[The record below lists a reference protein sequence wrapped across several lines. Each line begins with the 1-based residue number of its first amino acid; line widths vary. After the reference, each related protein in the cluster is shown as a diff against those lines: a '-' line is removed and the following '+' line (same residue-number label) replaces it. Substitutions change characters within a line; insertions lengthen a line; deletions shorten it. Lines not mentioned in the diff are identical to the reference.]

1 MITKERFPTSS
12 HEVTNSRG
20 ESFDYKKYGIEPIV
34 KSNSLDGDNFS
45 TPHEWTPA
53 GRAEKVNDA
62 RDAVAIAF
70 GDKPPA
76 MARQE
81 SNTGRQL
88 LVGEAYK
95 AATDGGIA
103 PTNERASTRQVF
115 MTGEKIT
122 GKLPSHADAERGPQS
137 VDEMF
142 NRRADLLAKGVP
154 EDLVDGIVSGEH
166 NRDRGDNLVQYASR
180 PPVEQAAYEQPAIRE
195 ESDELVS
202 RETSASAA
210 MPEAKET
217 PLPPHAEI
225 PKAETAAA
233 KPPSDPEPKASKE
246 NTPPETASNE
256 SPKVET
262 TEAKPA
268 TSNRTAEK
276 NPAEQVEQP
285 DGNQKNTV
293 KSEADV
299 SKSDG
304 KQAAGEKNPAEQVM
318 QPAEDKI
325 SPVEA
330 QSDGNQENKLES
342 KADVSKS
349 DGKQAA
355 GEQNTTKP
363 GERQPFDQEKANKWA
378 GDFLRAY
385 SGFLD
390 QNVRAELADRL
401 KAKGGLNV
409 DRETIQ
415 AMYNLAREAGPQSL
429 VWQTEPGSGSAL
441 QQFAGKARRDLQSI
455 VESL

>member
-1 MITKERFPTSS
+1 MITRERIPS
-12 HEVTNSRG
+12 HEAPDNTPG
-20 ESFDYKKYGIEPIV
+20 KSFDYEKYGISPTVEP
-34 KSNSLDGDNFS
+34 NSLDGDNFS

-95 AATDGGIA
+95 AATDGGKA
-103 PTNERASTRQVF
+103 PTNERASIRRVF

-137 VDEMF
+137 VDEML

-154 EDLVDGIVSGEH
+154 EDLVDGIVRGEH

-180 PPVEQAAYEQPAIRE
+180 PPVEQAAYEQPATHE
-195 ESDELVS
+195 EPKELVS
-202 RETSASAA
+202 RETSASDAV
-210 MPEAKET
+210 PKVEEI

-225 PKAETAAA
+225 PKAETDAA
-233 KPPSDPEPKASKE
+233 KPPSEPEPKAPKE
-246 NTPPETASNE
+246 SVPPETARNE
-256 SPKVET
+256 SPKVEA

-276 NPAEQVEQP
+276 NPAEQVAQPAEDKTSPVEQS

-293 KSEADV
+293 ESE
-299 SKSDG
+299 
-304 KQAAGEKNPAEQVM
+304 
-318 QPAEDKI
+318 
-325 SPVEA
+325 
-330 QSDGNQENKLES
+330 
-342 KADVSKS
+342 ADVSKS

-363 GERQPFDQEKANKWA
+363 GERQQRANKWA

-385 SGFLD
+385 GGFLD

-401 KAKGGLNV
+401 KSKGGLNV
-409 DRETIQ
+409 DAETLQ
-415 AMYNLAREAGPQSL
+415 AMYDLVKKAGPQSPI
-429 VWQTEPGSGSAL
+429 WQVMPGSGSTIRRA
-441 QQFAGKARRDLQSI
+441 ADEARSRLQSI

>member
-12 HEVTNSRG
+12 HEVTNSR
-20 ESFDYKKYGIEPIV
+20 EQDELFDYKKYGIEPTV

-88 LVGEAYK
+88 LVGEASK
-95 AATDGGIA
+95 AATDGGAA
-103 PTNERASTRQVF
+103 PTNERAPTRRVL

-137 VDEMF
+137 VDEML

-180 PPVEQAAYEQPAIRE
+180 PPVEQAVYEQPAIRE
-195 ESDELVS
+195 ESNELVS
-202 RETSASAA
+202 HETSASDAV
-210 MPEAKET
+210 PKVQET
-217 PLPPHAEI
+217 PLPPRAEI
-225 PKAETAAA
+225 PKAETDAA
-233 KPPSDPEPKASKE
+233 KPSSEPEPKAPKE
-246 NTPPETASNE
+246 NTPPETARKE
-256 SPKVET
+256 SPKAKT
-262 TEAKPA
+262 TETKPA
-268 TSNRTAEK
+268 TSDRVAEK
-276 NPAEQVEQP
+276 NPAEQVERPAEDKTSPVEQP

-293 KSEADV
+293 KSEVDV

-304 KQAAGEKNPAEQVM
+304 KQ
-318 QPAEDKI
+318 D
-325 SPVEA
+325 
-330 QSDGNQENKLES
+330 
-342 KADVSKS
+342 
-349 DGKQAA
+349 A
-355 GEQNTTKP
+355 GEQNTKQP

-409 DRETIQ
+409 DAKTLQ
-415 AMYNLAREAGPQSL
+415 AMSDLVRKANPQSP
-429 VWQTEPGSGSAL
+429 VWQTKPGSGSAL

-455 VESL
+455 IESL

>member
-1 MITKERFPTSS
+1 MITKERFPS
-12 HEVTNSRG
+12 HETANSSEQG
-20 ESFDYKKYGIEPIV
+20 ESFDYERYGISPTVE
-34 KSNSLDGDNFS
+34 SNPFDNDGG

-95 AATDGGIA
+95 AATDGGAA
-103 PTNERASTRQVF
+103 PTNERASTRRVF

-137 VDEMF
+137 VGEMLD
-142 NRRADLLAKGVP
+142 RRADLLAKGAP
-154 EDLVDGIVSGEH
+154 EDMVDSIVMGEH
-166 NRDRGDNLVQYASR
+166 SKDRGDNLVQYASR
-180 PPVEQAAYEQPAIRE
+180 PPVEHAAYEQPVIHE
-195 ESDELVS
+195 EPKELVS
-202 RETSASAA
+202 RETNASFA
-210 MPEAKET
+210 MPEAEET

-225 PKAETAAA
+225 SKAETDAA
-233 KPPSDPEPKASKE
+233 KPSSEPEPKAPKE
-246 NTPPETASNE
+246 NTPPKTARNE
-256 SPKVET
+256 SLKAKT

-276 NPAEQVEQP
+276 NPTEQVEQP
-285 DGNQKNTV
+285 
-293 KSEADV
+293 
-299 SKSDG
+299 
-304 KQAAGEKNPAEQVM
+304 
-318 QPAEDKI
+318 AEDKT

-330 QSDGNQENKLES
+330 QSDGNQENTLEPE
-342 KADVSKS
+342 ADVSKT
-349 DGKQAA
+349 DEKQVA

-363 GERQPFDQEKANKWA
+363 GERQPFNQEKANKGA

-401 KAKGGLNV
+401 KSKGGLNV
-409 DRETIQ
+409 DAETLQ
-415 AMYNLAREAGPQSL
+415 AMSKLAKEANPRSPI
-429 VWQTEPGSGSAL
+429 WQTKPGSGSAL
-441 QQFAGKARRDLQSI
+441 QKFADRARKNLQSI
-455 VESL
+455 IESL

>member
-12 HEVTNSRG
+12 HEATNSRKQDKL
-20 ESFDYKKYGIEPIV
+20 FDYKKYGIEPIV

-76 MARQE
+76 LARQE

-95 AATDGGIA
+95 AATDGGAA
-103 PTNERASTRQVF
+103 PTNERASTRRVL

-122 GKLPSHADAERGPQS
+122 GKLPSHADAEKGPQS
-137 VDEMF
+137 VDEML

-180 PPVEQAAYEQPAIRE
+180 PPVEQAVYEQPATHDE
-195 ESDELVS
+195 PKELVS
-202 RETSASAA
+202 RETSASDAV
-210 MPEAKET
+210 PKVEET

-225 PKAETAAA
+225 PKAETDAA
-233 KPPSDPEPKASKE
+233 KSPSEPEPKASTE

-256 SPKVET
+256 SPKIET

-268 TSNRTAEK
+268 ANNRTAEK

-304 KQAAGEKNPAEQVM
+304 KQAAGE
-318 QPAEDKI
+318 
-325 SPVEA
+325 
-330 QSDGNQENKLES
+330 
-342 KADVSKS
+342 
-349 DGKQAA
+349 
-355 GEQNTTKP
+355 QNTTKP
-363 GERQPFDQEKANKWA
+363 GERQPFDQKRANKWA

-385 SGFLD
+385 GRFLD

-401 KAKGGLNV
+401 EAKGGLNV
-409 DRETIQ
+409 SVKTLQEMSRLVEK
-415 AMYNLAREAGPQSL
+415 ANPQSPI
-429 VWQTEPGSGSAL
+429 WQTEPGSGSAL
-441 QQFAGKARRDLQSI
+441 QKIAGKARRDLQSI
-455 VESL
+455 IESL

>member
-1 MITKERFPTSS
+1 MITKERFPTPS

-20 ESFDYKKYGIEPIV
+20 ESFDYKKYDIEPIV

-103 PTNERASTRQVF
+103 PTNERASTRRVF

-154 EDLVDGIVSGEH
+154 EDLVDGIVRGEH

-210 MPEAKET
+210 MPEAKEA

-225 PKAETAAA
+225 PKAETDAA
-233 KPPSDPEPKASKE
+233 KPSSEPEPKAPKE
-246 NTPPETASNE
+246 SVPLETARNE
-256 SPKVET
+256 SPKA
-262 TEAKPA
+262 EAKPA
-268 TSNRTAEK
+268 TSDRAAEK
-276 NPAEQVEQP
+276 NPAEQVGQPAEDKTSPVEQP

-304 KQAAGEKNPAEQVM
+304 KQ
-318 QPAEDKI
+318 
-325 SPVEA
+325 S
-330 QSDGNQENKLES
+330 
-342 KADVSKS
+342 
-349 DGKQAA
+349 A

-363 GERQPFDQEKANKWA
+363 GERQPFDQERADKWA

-385 SGFLD
+385 GRFLD
-390 QNVRAELADRL
+390 QNVRVELADRL

-409 DRETIQ
+409 DAKTLQ
-415 AMYNLAREAGPQSL
+415 AMSDLVRKANPQSPI
-429 VWQTEPGSGSAL
+429 WQTEPGSGSTIRRA
-441 QQFAGKARRDLQSI
+441 ADEARSRLQSI

>member
-1 MITKERFPTSS
+1 MITKERFPTPS

-53 GRAEKVNDA
+53 GRAKKVNDA

-103 PTNERASTRQVF
+103 PTNERASTRRVF

-122 GKLPSHADAERGPQS
+122 GKLPSHADAEKGPQS
-137 VDEMF
+137 VDKMLD
-142 NRRADLLAKGVP
+142 RRADLLAKGVP
-154 EDLVDGIVSGEH
+154 EDLVDGIVRGEH

-195 ESDELVS
+195 ESNELVS
-202 RETSASAA
+202 HETSASAV

-217 PLPPHAEI
+217 PLPPRAEI

-233 KPPSDPEPKASKE
+233 KPPSEPEPKAPKE
-246 NTPPETASNE
+246 SVPLETARNE
-256 SPKVET
+256 SPKA
-262 TEAKPA
+262 EAKPA

-276 NPAEQVEQP
+276 NPAEQVAQPAEDKTSPVEQS

-293 KSEADV
+293 ESE
-299 SKSDG
+299 
-304 KQAAGEKNPAEQVM
+304 
-318 QPAEDKI
+318 
-325 SPVEA
+325 
-330 QSDGNQENKLES
+330 
-342 KADVSKS
+342 ADVSKS

-363 GERQPFDQEKANKWA
+363 GERQQRANKWA

-385 SGFLD
+385 GGFLD

-401 KAKGGLNV
+401 KSKGGLNV
-409 DRETIQ
+409 DAETLQ
-415 AMYNLAREAGPQSL
+415 AMYDLVKKAGPQSPI
-429 VWQTEPGSGSAL
+429 WQVMPGSGSTIRRA
-441 QQFAGKARRDLQSI
+441 ADEARSRLQSI

>member
-12 HEVTNSRG
+12 HEATNSREQG
-20 ESFDYKKYGIEPIV
+20 ESFDYKKYGIEPTV

-53 GRAEKVNDA
+53 GRAKKVNDA

-95 AATDGGIA
+95 AATDGGTA
-103 PTNERASTRQVF
+103 PTNERASTRRVL

-122 GKLPSHADAERGPQS
+122 GKLPSHAYAERGSKS
-137 VDEMF
+137 VDEML

-180 PPVEQAAYEQPAIRE
+180 PPVEQAVYEQPAIRE
-195 ESDELVS
+195 EPSELVS
-202 RETSASAA
+202 HETSYVTA

-217 PLPPHAEI
+217 PLPPRAEI
-225 PKAETAAA
+225 PKAETDAA
-233 KPPSDPEPKASKE
+233 KSPSEPEPKASTE
-246 NTPPETASNE
+246 NTPPETARNE
-256 SPKVET
+256 SPKAKTAET
-262 TEAKPA
+262 KPA

-276 NPAEQVEQP
+276 NPAEQVERPAEDKTSPVEQP

-304 KQAAGEKNPAEQVM
+304 KQAAGE
-318 QPAEDKI
+318 
-325 SPVEA
+325 
-330 QSDGNQENKLES
+330 
-342 KADVSKS
+342 
-349 DGKQAA
+349 
-355 GEQNTTKP
+355 QNTTKP
-363 GERQPFDQEKANKWA
+363 GERQPFNQEKADKWA

-390 QNVRAELADRL
+390 QNTRAGLADRL

-409 DRETIQ
+409 DAKTLQ
-415 AMYNLAREAGPQSL
+415 AMSDLVRKANPQSPI
-429 VWQTEPGSGSAL
+429 WQTEPGSGSAL
-441 QQFAGKARRDLQSI
+441 QQFAGRARRDLQNI
-455 VESL
+455 IESL

>member
-1 MITKERFPTSS
+1 MITRERIPS
-12 HEVTNSRG
+12 HEAPDNTPG
-20 ESFDYKKYGIEPIV
+20 KSFDYEKYGISPTVE
-34 KSNSLDGDNFS
+34 SNSLDGDNFS

-95 AATDGGIA
+95 ATTDGGKA
-103 PTNERASTRQVF
+103 PTNERASIRRVF

-137 VDEMF
+137 VDEML

-154 EDLVDGIVSGEH
+154 EDLVDGIVRGEH
-166 NRDRGDNLVQYASR
+166 NRDRGDNLVQHASR
-180 PPVEQAAYEQPAIRE
+180 LPVEQAAYEQPAIRE
-195 ESDELVS
+195 EPSELVS
-202 RETSASAA
+202 HETSASDAV
-210 MPEAKET
+210 PKVEET
-217 PLPPHAEI
+217 PLPPRAEL

-233 KPPSDPEPKASKE
+233 KPSSEPEPKAPKE
-246 NTPPETASNE
+246 STPPETVRNE
-256 SPKVET
+256 SPKA
-262 TEAKPA
+262 EAKPA
-268 TSNRTAEK
+268 TSDRAAEK
-276 NPAEQVEQP
+276 NPAEQVGQPAEDKTSPVEQP

-304 KQAAGEKNPAEQVM
+304 KQAAGE
-318 QPAEDKI
+318 
-325 SPVEA
+325 
-330 QSDGNQENKLES
+330 
-342 KADVSKS
+342 
-349 DGKQAA
+349 
-355 GEQNTTKP
+355 QNTTKP
-363 GERQPFDQEKANKWA
+363 GERQQRANKWA

-385 SGFLD
+385 GGFLD
-390 QNVRAELADRL
+390 QNVRAELVDRL
-401 KAKGGLNV
+401 KSKGGLNV
-409 DRETIQ
+409 DAETLQ
-415 AMYNLAREAGPQSL
+415 AMSRLAKEADPRSPI
-429 VWQTEPGSGSAL
+429 WQTEPGSGSTLRRA
-441 QQFAGKARRDLQSI
+441 ADEARSRLQSI

>member
-1 MITKERFPTSS
+1 MNTKERFPISS

-20 ESFDYKKYGIEPIV
+20 ESFDYKKYDIEPIV

-53 GRAEKVNDA
+53 GRAKKVNDA

-88 LVGEAYK
+88 LVGKAYK

-103 PTNERASTRQVF
+103 PTNERASTRRVF

-137 VDEMF
+137 VGEMLD
-142 NRRADLLAKGVP
+142 RRAQLIENGVP
-154 EDLVDGIVSGEH
+154 GDMVDSIVMGEH
-166 NRDRGDNLVQYASR
+166 NKDRGDNLVQYASR
-180 PPVEQAAYEQPAIRE
+180 PPVEQAAYEQPATHE
-195 ESDELVS
+195 EPKELVS
-202 RETSASAA
+202 RETSASDAV
-210 MPEAKET
+210 PKVEEI

-225 PKAETAAA
+225 PKAETDAA
-233 KPPSDPEPKASKE
+233 KPPSEPEPKAPKE
-246 NTPPETASNE
+246 SVPLETARNE
-256 SPKVET
+256 SPKAET
-262 TEAKPA
+262 KPA
-268 TSNRTAEK
+268 TSNRAAEK
-276 NPAEQVEQP
+276 NPAEQVERPAEDKTSLVEQS

-304 KQAAGEKNPAEQVM
+304 KQAAGE
-318 QPAEDKI
+318 
-325 SPVEA
+325 
-330 QSDGNQENKLES
+330 
-342 KADVSKS
+342 
-349 DGKQAA
+349 
-355 GEQNTTKP
+355 QNTKQP

-385 SGFLD
+385 GGFLD
-390 QNVRAELADRL
+390 QNTKAELADRL

-415 AMYNLAREAGPQSL
+415 AMYNLAREANPQSPI
-429 VWQTEPGSGSAL
+429 WQTRPGSGSAL
-441 QQFAGKARRDLQSI
+441 QQFAGRARRDLQSI
-455 VESL
+455 IESL

>member
-12 HEVTNSRG
+12 HEVTNSR
-20 ESFDYKKYGIEPIV
+20 EQDELFDYKKYGIEPTV

-103 PTNERASTRQVF
+103 PTNERASTRRVF

-137 VDEMF
+137 VDEMLD
-142 NRRADLLAKGVP
+142 RRADLLAKGVP
-154 EDLVDGIVSGEH
+154 EDLVDGIVRGEH

-195 ESDELVS
+195 ESNELVS
-202 RETSASAA
+202 HETSASAV

-217 PLPPHAEI
+217 PLPPHAEVQ
-225 PKAETAAA
+225 KAETAAA
-233 KPPSDPEPKASKE
+233 KPPSDPEPKAPKE
-246 NTPPETASNE
+246 STPPKTARNE
-256 SPKVET
+256 SLKAKTTET
-262 TEAKPA
+262 TETKPA

-304 KQAAGEKNPAEQVM
+304 KQAAGEQSTK
-318 QPAEDKI
+318 QPD
-325 SPVEA
+325 
-330 QSDGNQENKLES
+330 
-342 KADVSKS
+342 
-349 DGKQAA
+349 
-355 GEQNTTKP
+355 
-363 GERQPFDQEKANKWA
+363 ERQPFNQEKANKWA

-385 SGFLD
+385 GGFLD

-409 DRETIQ
+409 DAKTLR
-415 AMYNLAREAGPQSL
+415 AMSDLVRKANPQSP

-455 VESL
+455 IESL

>member
-1 MITKERFPTSS
+1 MITREQFPS
-12 HEVTNSRG
+12 HEAPDNTPG
-20 ESFDYKKYGIEPIV
+20 KSFDYEKYGISPTVE
-34 KSNSLDGDNFS
+34 SNSLDGDNFS

-95 AATDGGIA
+95 AATDGGKA
-103 PTNERASTRQVF
+103 PTNERASTRRVF

-137 VDEMF
+137 VDGMLD
-142 NRRADLLAKGVP
+142 RRADLLAKGVP
-154 EDLVDGIVSGEH
+154 GDLVDNIVRDEH
-166 NRDRGDNLVQYASR
+166 NKDRGDNLVQYASR

-195 ESDELVS
+195 ESKELVS
-202 RETSASAA
+202 RETSASTA

-217 PLPPHAEI
+217 PLPPHVEI
-225 PKAETAAA
+225 PKAETVVA
-233 KPPSDPEPKASKE
+233 KPSSEPEPKAPKE
-246 NTPPETASNE
+246 NTPPETARNE
-256 SPKVET
+256 SPKVEA
-262 TEAKPA
+262 TETKPA
-268 TSNRTAEK
+268 TSDRTAEK
-276 NPAEQVEQP
+276 NPAEQVGQPAEDETSPAEAQP
-285 DGNQKNTV
+285 DGNQENTV
-293 KSEADV
+293 ESE
-299 SKSDG
+299 
-304 KQAAGEKNPAEQVM
+304 
-318 QPAEDKI
+318 
-325 SPVEA
+325 
-330 QSDGNQENKLES
+330 
-342 KADVSKS
+342 ADVSKS

-385 SGFLD
+385 GGFLD
-390 QNVRAELADRL
+390 QNVRVELAGRL
-401 KAKGGLNV
+401 EAKGGLNV
-409 DRETIQ
+409 SAETLQ
-415 AMYNLAREAGPQSL
+415 AMSDLVRKANPQSPI
-429 VWQTEPGSGSAL
+429 WQTEPGSGSTLRRA
-441 QQFAGKARRDLQSI
+441 ADEARSRLQSI

>member
-12 HEVTNSRG
+12 REATNSRG
-20 ESFDYKKYGIEPIV
+20 ESFDYKKYGIEPTV

-53 GRAEKVNDA
+53 GRAKKVNDA

-103 PTNERASTRQVF
+103 PTNERASTRRVF

-137 VDEMF
+137 VGEMLDW
-142 NRRADLLAKGVP
+142 RADLSAKGVP
-154 EDLVDGIVSGEH
+154 EDLVDSVVMSEH
-166 NRDRGDNLVQYASR
+166 NKDRGDNLVQYASR
-180 PPVEQAAYEQPAIRE
+180 PPVEQVAYEQPAIHE
-195 ESDELVS
+195 QPKELVA
-202 RETSASAA
+202 RETNASAA
-210 MPEAKET
+210 MPEAEEV
-217 PLPPHAEI
+217 PLPPRAEI
-225 PKAETAAA
+225 PKAEIDAA
-233 KPPSDPEPKASKE
+233 KPSSEPEPKAPKE
-246 NTPPETASNE
+246 SVPLETARNE
-256 SPKVET
+256 SPKVEA

-268 TSNRTAEK
+268 TNNRTAEK
-276 NPAEQVEQP
+276 NPVERVTQPAEDKTSPVEAQS

-299 SKSDG
+299 SKTDE
-304 KQAAGEKNPAEQVM
+304 KQVAE
-318 QPAEDKI
+318 E
-325 SPVEA
+325 
-330 QSDGNQENKLES
+330 QS
-342 KADVSKS
+342 
-349 DGKQAA
+349 
-355 GEQNTTKP
+355 TTKP
-363 GERQPFDQEKANKWA
+363 DERQPFNQEKANKWA

-385 SGFLD
+385 GGFLD
-390 QNVRAELADRL
+390 QDVRAELADRL

-409 DRETIQ
+409 DAKTLR
-415 AMYNLAREAGPQSL
+415 AMSRLAKEADPRSPI
-429 VWQTEPGSGSAL
+429 WQTEPGSGSTLRRA
-441 QQFAGKARRDLQSI
+441 ADEARSRLQSI

>member
-1 MITKERFPTSS
+1 MITRELSPS
-12 HEVTNSRG
+12 HEAPDNTPG
-20 ESFDYKKYGIEPIV
+20 KSFDYEKYGISPTV

-45 TPHEWTPA
+45 MPHEWTPA

-95 AATDGGIA
+95 AATDGGKA
-103 PTNERASTRQVF
+103 PTNERASIRRVF
-115 MTGEKIT
+115 MT
-122 GKLPSHADAERGPQS
+122 ERGPQS
-137 VDEMF
+137 VDEMLD
-142 NRRADLLAKGVP
+142 RRAQLIENGVP
-154 EDLVDGIVSGEH
+154 GDMVDSIVMGEH
-166 NRDRGDNLVQYASR
+166 NKDRGDNLVQYASR

-195 ESDELVS
+195 ESNELVS
-202 RETSASAA
+202 HETSASAV

-217 PLPPHAEI
+217 PLPPRAEI

-233 KPPSDPEPKASKE
+233 KPPSEPEPKAPKE
-246 NTPPETASNE
+246 SVPLETARNE
-256 SPKVET
+256 SPKA
-262 TEAKPA
+262 EAKPA
-268 TSNRTAEK
+268 TSDRAAEK
-276 NPAEQVEQP
+276 NPAEQVGQPAEDKTSPVEQP

-304 KQAAGEKNPAEQVM
+304 KQ
-318 QPAEDKI
+318 
-325 SPVEA
+325 S
-330 QSDGNQENKLES
+330 
-342 KADVSKS
+342 
-349 DGKQAA
+349 A

-363 GERQPFDQEKANKWA
+363 GERQPFDQKEANKWA

-385 SGFLD
+385 GGFLD
-390 QNVRAELADRL
+390 QDVRAELADRL

-409 DRETIQ
+409 DAKTLR
-415 AMYNLAREAGPQSL
+415 AMSDLVRKANPQSPI
-429 VWQTEPGSGSAL
+429 WQTRPGSGSAL
-441 QQFAGKARRDLQSI
+441 QQFAGRARRDLQNI
-455 VESL
+455 IDSL

>member
-1 MITKERFPTSS
+1 MITKERFPTPS
-12 HEVTNSRG
+12 HEVTNSR
-20 ESFDYKKYGIEPIV
+20 EQDELFDYKKYSIEPTV

-76 MARQE
+76 MARRE

-88 LVGEAYK
+88 LVGETYE
-95 AATDGGIA
+95 AATDGGAA
-103 PTNERASTRQVF
+103 PTNERAPTRRVLV
-115 MTGEKIT
+115 TGEKIT
-122 GKLPSHADAERGPQS
+122 GKLPSHADAEKGPQS
-137 VDEMF
+137 VDKMLD
-142 NRRADLLAKGVP
+142 RRADLLAKGVP
-154 EDLVDGIVSGEH
+154 EDLVDGIVRGER
-166 NRDRGDNLVQYASR
+166 NSDRGDNLVQYASR

-195 ESDELVS
+195 ESNELVS
-202 RETSASAA
+202 HETSASAV

-217 PLPPHAEI
+217 PLPPRAEI

-233 KPPSDPEPKASKE
+233 KPSSDPEPKAPKE
-246 NTPPETASNE
+246 STPPKTARNE
-256 SPKVET
+256 SPKVEA
-262 TEAKPA
+262 TEAKLA

-276 NPAEQVEQP
+276 NPAEQVAQPAEDKTSPLEQS
-285 DGNQKNTV
+285 DSNQKNTLE
-293 KSEADV
+293 SEADV
-299 SKSDG
+299 SKT
-304 KQAAGEKNPAEQVM
+304 
-318 QPAEDKI
+318 
-325 SPVEA
+325 
-330 QSDGNQENKLES
+330 
-342 KADVSKS
+342 

-401 KAKGGLNV
+401 KSKGGLML
-409 DRETIQ
+409 TQ
-415 AMYNLAREAGPQSL
+415 KLFKQCLS
-429 VWQTEPGSGSAL
+429 
-441 QQFAGKARRDLQSI
+441 
-455 VESL
+455 

>member
-1 MITKERFPTSS
+1 MNTKERFPISS
-12 HEVTNSRG
+12 HEVTNSRS

-76 MARQE
+76 LARQE

-103 PTNERASTRQVF
+103 PTNERASTRRVF

-137 VDEMF
+137 VDEML

-180 PPVEQAAYEQPAIRE
+180 PPVEQAVYEQPAIRE
-195 ESDELVS
+195 ESNELVS
-202 RETSASAA
+202 HEPSASDAV
-210 MPEAKET
+210 PKVQET
-217 PLPPHAEI
+217 PLPPRAEI
-225 PKAETAAA
+225 PKAETDAA
-233 KPPSDPEPKASKE
+233 KPSSEPEPKAPKE
-246 NTPPETASNE
+246 NTPPETARNE
-256 SPKVET
+256 SSKAEA

-268 TSNRTAEK
+268 TNNSTAEK
-276 NPAEQVEQP
+276 NPAEQVERPAEDKTSPVEQP

-299 SKSDG
+299 SKTDE
-304 KQAAGEKNPAEQVM
+304 KQV
-318 QPAEDKI
+318 
-325 SPVEA
+325 
-330 QSDGNQENKLES
+330 
-342 KADVSKS
+342 
-349 DGKQAA
+349 A
-355 GEQNTTKP
+355 GEQSTKQP
-363 GERQPFDQEKANKWA
+363 GERQPFDQERANKWA
-378 GDFLRAY
+378 EDFLRAY
-385 SGFLD
+385 GRFLG

-409 DRETIQ
+409 DAETLQ
-415 AMYNLAREAGPQSL
+415 AMSRLAKEANPRSPI
-429 VWQTEPGSGSAL
+429 WQTEPGSGSTLGRA
-441 QQFAGKARRDLQSI
+441 ADEARSRLQSI

>member
-1 MITKERFPTSS
+1 MITKEHFPTPS
-12 HEVTNSRG
+12 HEVTNSR
-20 ESFDYKKYGIEPIV
+20 EQDELFDYKKYSIEPIV

-53 GRAEKVNDA
+53 GRAEKINDA

-88 LVGEAYK
+88 LVGKAYK

-103 PTNERASTRQVF
+103 PTNERASIRRVF

-137 VDEMF
+137 VDEMLD
-142 NRRADLLAKGVP
+142 RRAQLLENGVP
-154 EDLVDGIVSGEH
+154 GDMVDGIVRGEH
-166 NRDRGDNLVQYASR
+166 NKDRGDNLVQYASR
-180 PPVEQAAYEQPAIRE
+180 PPVEQVAYEQPAIRE
-195 ESDELVS
+195 ESNELVS
-202 RETSASAA
+202 RETSASDAV
-210 MPEAKET
+210 PKVEET

-225 PKAETAAA
+225 PKAETDAA
-233 KPPSDPEPKASKE
+233 KSPSEPEPKASTE

-256 SPKVET
+256 SPKIET

-268 TSNRTAEK
+268 ANNRTAEK

-285 DGNQKNTV
+285 AEDKTSPVEAQSDGNQKNTV

-304 KQAAGEKNPAEQVM
+304 KQAAGE
-318 QPAEDKI
+318 
-325 SPVEA
+325 
-330 QSDGNQENKLES
+330 
-342 KADVSKS
+342 
-349 DGKQAA
+349 
-355 GEQNTTKP
+355 QNTTKP
-363 GERQPFDQEKANKWA
+363 GERQQRANKWA

-385 SGFLD
+385 GGFLD

-409 DRETIQ
+409 DAKTLR
-415 AMYNLAREAGPQSL
+415 AMSRLAKEAGPQSPI
-429 VWQTEPGSGSAL
+429 WQVMPGSGSTIRRA
-441 QQFAGKARRDLQSI
+441 ADEARSRLQSI

>member
-12 HEVTNSRG
+12 HEVTNSREQG
-20 ESFDYKKYGIEPIV
+20 ESFDYKKYGIEPTV

-81 SNTGRQL
+81 SNTGTGRQL

-103 PTNERASTRQVF
+103 PTNERASTRRVF

-122 GKLPSHADAERGPQS
+122 GKLPSHANAERGPQS
-137 VDEMF
+137 VGEMLD
-142 NRRADLLAKGVP
+142 RRADLLAKGVP
-154 EDLVDGIVSGEH
+154 EDLVDSVVMSEH
-166 NRDRGDNLVQYASR
+166 NKDRGDNLVQYASR
-180 PPVEQAAYEQPAIRE
+180 PPVEHAAYEQPVIHE
-195 ESDELVS
+195 EPNELVS
-202 RETSASAA
+202 HETSASAV
-210 MPEAKET
+210 MSEAEET
-217 PLPPHAEI
+217 PLPPRVEI
-225 PKAETAAA
+225 PKTETDAA
-233 KPPSDPEPKASKE
+233 KPSSEPEPKALTE
-246 NTPPETASNE
+246 NTPPETVRNE
-256 SPKVET
+256 SPKIEATET
-262 TEAKPA
+262 KPA

-276 NPAEQVEQP
+276 NPAEDKTSPVEQP

-304 KQAAGEKNPAEQVM
+304 KQAAREQSTK
-318 QPAEDKI
+318 QPD
-325 SPVEA
+325 
-330 QSDGNQENKLES
+330 
-342 KADVSKS
+342 
-349 DGKQAA
+349 
-355 GEQNTTKP
+355 
-363 GERQPFDQEKANKWA
+363 ERQEKADKWA

-390 QNVRAELADRL
+390 QNVRAELVDRL

-409 DRETIQ
+409 DAKTLQ
-415 AMYNLAREAGPQSL
+415 AMSRLAKEAGPRSPI
-429 VWQTEPGSGSAL
+429 WQVMPGSGSTIRRA
-441 QQFAGKARRDLQSI
+441 ADEARSRLQSI

>member
-1 MITKERFPTSS
+1 MITRERIPS
-12 HEVTNSRG
+12 HEAPDNTPG
-20 ESFDYKKYGIEPIV
+20 KSFDYEKYGISPTVE
-34 KSNSLDGDNFS
+34 SNSLDGDNFS

-103 PTNERASTRQVF
+103 PANERASTRRVF

-137 VDEMF
+137 VDEMLD
-142 NRRADLLAKGVP
+142 RRAQLLENGVP
-154 EDLVDGIVSGEH
+154 GDMVDSIVMGEH
-166 NRDRGDNLVQYASR
+166 NRNRGDNLVQYASR

-195 ESDELVS
+195 QPNEMVS
-202 RETSASAA
+202 HETSDSAA
-210 MPEAKET
+210 MPEAEET

-225 PKAETAAA
+225 SKAETAAA
-233 KPPSDPEPKASKE
+233 KLSSEPEPKAPKE
-246 NTPPETASNE
+246 SGPLETARNE

-262 TEAKPA
+262 TESEPA

-276 NPAEQVEQP
+276 NPAEQVGQP
-285 DGNQKNTV
+285 AEDKTSPVEAQSDGNQKNTV

-304 KQAAGEKNPAEQVM
+304 KQ
-318 QPAEDKI
+318 D
-325 SPVEA
+325 
-330 QSDGNQENKLES
+330 
-342 KADVSKS
+342 
-349 DGKQAA
+349 A
-355 GEQNTTKP
+355 GEQNTKQP
-363 GERQPFDQEKANKWA
+363 GERQPFDQENANKWA

-385 SGFLD
+385 GGFLD
-390 QNVRAELADRL
+390 QDVRAELADRL

-409 DRETIQ
+409 DAKTLR
-415 AMYNLAREAGPQSL
+415 AMSDL
-429 VWQTEPGSGSAL
+429 VRKANPRSPIWQVMPGSDSTIRRA
-441 QQFAGKARRDLQSI
+441 ADEARSRLQSI

>member
-1 MITKERFPTSS
+1 MNTKERFPIPS
-12 HEVTNSRG
+12 HEVTNSREQG

-103 PTNERASTRQVF
+103 PTNERASIRRVF

-137 VDEMF
+137 VDEML
-142 NRRADLLAKGVP
+142 NRRANLLAKGVP
-154 EDLVDGIVSGEH
+154 EDLVDGIVRGEH
-166 NRDRGDNLVQYASR
+166 NKDRGDNLVQYASR
-180 PPVEQAAYEQPAIRE
+180 PPIEQAAYEQPAIRE
-195 ESDELVS
+195 ESNELVS
-202 RETSASAA
+202 HETSASAA
-210 MPEAKET
+210 MPEAEET
-217 PLPPHAEI
+217 PLPPRAEI
-225 PKAETAAA
+225 SKAETAAA
-233 KPPSDPEPKASKE
+233 KPSSEPEPKAPKE
-246 NTPPETASNE
+246 SVPLEAARNE
-256 SPKVET
+256 SPKAET
-262 TEAKPA
+262 KPA

-304 KQAAGEKNPAEQVM
+304 KQAAGE
-318 QPAEDKI
+318 
-325 SPVEA
+325 
-330 QSDGNQENKLES
+330 
-342 KADVSKS
+342 
-349 DGKQAA
+349 
-355 GEQNTTKP
+355 QNTTKP
-363 GERQPFDQEKANKWA
+363 GERQQRANKWA

-385 SGFLD
+385 GGFLD

-409 DRETIQ
+409 DAKTLR
-415 AMYNLAREAGPQSL
+415 AMSRLAKEAGPQSPI
-429 VWQTEPGSGSAL
+429 WQVMPGSGSTIRRA
-441 QQFAGKARRDLQSI
+441 ADEARSRLQSI

>member
-12 HEVTNSRG
+12 REVTNSRG

-76 MARQE
+76 MASQE

-95 AATDGGIA
+95 AATDGGKA
-103 PTNERASTRQVF
+103 PTNERASIRRVF

-137 VDEMF
+137 VDEML

-154 EDLVDGIVSGEH
+154 EDLVDGIVRGEH

-180 PPVEQAAYEQPAIRE
+180 PPVEQAVYEQSAIRE
-195 ESDELVS
+195 EPSELVS
-202 RETSASAA
+202 HETSASTA

-217 PLPPHAEI
+217 PLPPHVEI
-225 PKAETAAA
+225 PKAETVVA
-233 KPPSDPEPKASKE
+233 KPSSEPEPKASKE
-246 NTPPETASNE
+246 NTPPKTARNE
-256 SPKVET
+256 SPKVEA
-262 TEAKPA
+262 TETKPA

-276 NPAEQVEQP
+276 NPAEQVAQPAEDKTSPLEQS
-285 DGNQKNTV
+285 DSNQENTLE
-293 KSEADV
+293 SEADV
-299 SKSDG
+299 SKT
-304 KQAAGEKNPAEQVM
+304 GE
-318 QPAEDKI
+318 
-325 SPVEA
+325 
-330 QSDGNQENKLES
+330 
-342 KADVSKS
+342 
-349 DGKQAA
+349 KQAA

-363 GERQPFDQEKANKWA
+363 GERQQRANKWA

-415 AMYNLAREAGPQSL
+415 AMYNLARKAGPQSL

-441 QQFAGKARRDLQSI
+441 QQFAGRARRDLQSI
-455 VESL
+455 IESL

>member
-88 LVGEAYK
+88 LVGKAYK

-103 PTNERASTRQVF
+103 PTNERASIRRVF

-137 VDEMF
+137 VDEMLD
-142 NRRADLLAKGVP
+142 RRADLLAKGVP
-154 EDLVDGIVSGEH
+154 EDLVDGIVRGEH

-180 PPVEQAAYEQPAIRE
+180 PPVEQAVYEQPATHE
-195 ESDELVS
+195 EPKELVS
-202 RETSASAA
+202 RETSASDAV
-210 MPEAKET
+210 PKVEEI

-225 PKAETAAA
+225 PKAETDAA
-233 KPPSDPEPKASKE
+233 KPPSEPEPKAPKE
-246 NTPPETASNE
+246 SVPLETARNE
-256 SPKVET
+256 SPKAET
-262 TEAKPA
+262 KPA

-299 SKSDG
+299 SKTDE
-304 KQAAGEKNPAEQVM
+304 KQVAEEQSTK
-318 QPAEDKI
+318 QPD
-325 SPVEA
+325 
-330 QSDGNQENKLES
+330 
-342 KADVSKS
+342 
-349 DGKQAA
+349 
-355 GEQNTTKP
+355 
-363 GERQPFDQEKANKWA
+363 ERQPFNQEKANKWA

-385 SGFLD
+385 GGFLD
-390 QNVRAELADRL
+390 QDVRAELADRL

-409 DRETIQ
+409 DAKTLR
-415 AMYNLAREAGPQSL
+415 AMLDLVRKANPQSP

-455 VESL
+455 IESL

>member
-1 MITKERFPTSS
+1 MITRERFPTSS

-88 LVGEAYK
+88 LVGEASK
-95 AATDGGIA
+95 AATDGGAA
-103 PTNERASTRQVF
+103 PTNERASTRRVLI
-115 MTGEKIT
+115 TGEKIT

-137 VDEMF
+137 VGEMLD
-142 NRRADLLAKGVP
+142 RRADLLAKGVP
-154 EDLVDGIVSGEH
+154 EDLVDSVVMSEH
-166 NRDRGDNLVQYASR
+166 NKDRGDNLVQYASR
-180 PPVEQAAYEQPAIRE
+180 PPVEQAVYEQPAIRE
-195 ESDELVS
+195 EPSELVS
-202 RETSASAA
+202 HETSYVTA

-217 PLPPHAEI
+217 PLPPRAEI
-225 PKAETAAA
+225 PKAETDAA
-233 KPPSDPEPKASKE
+233 KSPSEPEPKASTE
-246 NTPPETASNE
+246 NTPPETARNE
-256 SPKVET
+256 SPKAKTAET
-262 TEAKPA
+262 KPA

-276 NPAEQVEQP
+276 NPTEQVERPAEDKTSPVEAQS

-293 KSEADV
+293 KSE
-299 SKSDG
+299 
-304 KQAAGEKNPAEQVM
+304 
-318 QPAEDKI
+318 
-325 SPVEA
+325 
-330 QSDGNQENKLES
+330 
-342 KADVSKS
+342 ADVSKS

-363 GERQPFDQEKANKWA
+363 GERQPFDQKKANKWA

-385 SGFLD
+385 GGFLE

-409 DRETIQ
+409 DAKTLQ
-415 AMYNLAREAGPQSL
+415 AMSDLVRKANPQSPI
-429 VWQTEPGSGSAL
+429 WQTRPGSGSAL
-441 QQFAGKARRDLQSI
+441 QQFAGRARRDLQNI
-455 VESL
+455 IDSL

>member
-88 LVGEAYK
+88 LVGKAYK

-103 PTNERASTRQVF
+103 PTNERASIRRVF

-137 VDEMF
+137 VDEMLD
-142 NRRADLLAKGVP
+142 RRADLLAKGVP
-154 EDLVDGIVSGEH
+154 EDLVDGIVRGEH

-180 PPVEQAAYEQPAIRE
+180 PPVEQAVYEQPATHE
-195 ESDELVS
+195 EPKELVS
-202 RETSASAA
+202 RETSASDAV
-210 MPEAKET
+210 PKVEEI

-225 PKAETAAA
+225 PKAETDAA
-233 KPPSDPEPKASKE
+233 KPPSEPEPKAPKE
-246 NTPPETASNE
+246 SVPLETARNE
-256 SPKVET
+256 SLKAKT
-262 TEAKPA
+262 TETKPA

-304 KQAAGEKNPAEQVM
+304 KQAAGE
-318 QPAEDKI
+318 
-325 SPVEA
+325 
-330 QSDGNQENKLES
+330 
-342 KADVSKS
+342 
-349 DGKQAA
+349 
-355 GEQNTTKP
+355 QNTKQP

-385 SGFLD
+385 GGFLE

-409 DRETIQ
+409 DAKTLQ
-415 AMYNLAREAGPQSL
+415 AMSKLAREVNPQSL
-429 VWQTEPGSGSAL
+429 IWQTEPGSGSAL
-441 QQFAGKARRDLQSI
+441 QKFAGKVRRDLQSI
-455 VESL
+455 IESL